1 MSEGRITK
9 NRMIRQP
16 TLCMVHNT
24 IGTQSSI
31 AKIALWG
38 VQQALNA
45 GWQVTVVA
53 NDIDKSLL
61 NDVEWLP
68 LYVPP
73 KAFLVQWLA
82 ARKTIQAALGTRK
95 FDVLHVHQAQ
105 VAALADVMQ
114 CHFLTR
120 VAYEQHCLESR
131 KGLKPALARLQQ
143 QGVLY
148 AEDYYYHHWNPST
161 RMLFCS
167 ELIQQEF
174 HRLYESP
181 KQESIL
187 VNFCPQIDFPA
198 PETRRQ
204 ARSRLIPND
213 FNGVVVGYLGG
224 VDERKGYRRLLKGIE
239 RCKNTFLLFGGPG
252 SKGFIPPAVTGRFYS
267 VGVVQNL
274 SEFFAACDVLVVPS
288 YFDPC
293 PVVVFEAASQ
303 GLPVIASRGV
313 GNLPNLLEYEA
324 GLAWEDDEPLEGLL
338 QKSVDSRIEFQAG
351 AVKMTASLAET
362 SQGQKLIGIY
372 NKVLQE
378 KRGK

>member
-1 MSEGRITK
+1 MPK
-9 NRMIRQP
+9 P

-38 VQQALNA
+38 VRQALNA

-53 NDIDKSLL
+53 NDVDKSLL
-61 NDVEWLP
+61 SEVEWLP

-82 ARKTIQAALGTRK
+82 ARKTIQAAIGTRT

-120 VAYEQHCLESR
+120 VAYEQNCLER
-131 KGLKPALARLQQ
+131 RTGLKPALARIQQ

-148 AEDYYYHHWNPST
+148 AEDYYYRHWNPNT

-167 ELIQQEF
+167 ALIQQEF
-174 HRLYESP
+174 KRLYGQPE
-181 KQESIL
+181 QEAVL
-187 VNFCPQIDFPA
+187 VNFCPPSDFP
-198 PETRRQ
+198 PMEVRRQ
-204 ARSRLIPND
+204 ARERFIPNG
-213 FNGVVVGYLGG
+213 FTGTVVGYLGG
-224 VDERKGYRRLLKGIE
+224 VDERKGYRRLLKAIE
-239 RCKNTFLLFGGPG
+239 KSPNTLLLFGGPG
-252 SKGFIPPAVTGRFYS
+252 SESFAAPALAGCFLP
-267 VGVVQNL
+267 VGVVQDIA
-274 SEFFAACDVLVVPS
+274 EFFAACDVLIVPS

-293 PVVVFEAASQ
+293 PVVVFEAAAQ

-313 GNLPNLLEYEA
+313 GNLPNLIAFNA
-324 GLAWEDDEPLEGLL
+324 GLAWEDDQPLDDLL
-338 QKSVDSRIEFQAG
+338 KEAVLSRSVFQAG
-351 AVKMTASLAET
+351 AKKMTAEFSEQR
-362 SQGQKLIGIY
+362 QGQSLLTIY
-372 NKVLQE
+372 NEVYQE
-378 KRGK
+378 KHGR